1 MKTLVSTL
9 LAVALFTSNAF
20 AQDEIMT
27 RIEKVRVAYE
37 QNDLQQALS
46 EVSELEDLLKAKQK
60 QDRGEAGLSDL
71 QSLIQVLEREAF
83 LKTTWSL
90 SIVHTDEDRPPLET
104 KKAIENAES
113 IAEYSPEAEFLLA
126 QKFSSQIADLLSGF
140 TIYCD
145 NIGQFVEGTS
155 KRPIPIRFAEKD
167 GGLVL
172 IVSGIATES
181 VYNTLRTTSR
191 GRASTV
197 ATTCLAPK
205 IGYMHDALKDTDVDF
220 YGMTIFYGSKDFGGR
235 YATTDGE
242 MLALVVSKEVAAQF
256 VDGEITEGELLD
268 QLDAFVSDSGS
279 VYDVKKIKISN

>member
-1 MKTLVSTL
+1 MKTLVSIL
-9 LAVALFTSNAF
+9 LAVVLSTSNAF

-37 QNDLQQALS
+37 QNDLKKALS
-46 EVSELEDLLKAKQK
+46 EVSELEDLLRAKQK
-60 QDRGEAGLSDL
+60 KHPGEGGLSDL
-71 QSLIQVLEREAF
+71 QSLVQALEKEAF
-83 LKTTWSL
+83 LKTPWSL
-90 SIVHTDEDRPPLET
+90 SIVHDDEDRPPLET
-104 KKAIENAES
+104 KRAIEKAES
-113 IAEYSPEAEFLLA
+113 ITEYSPEAEFMLA
-126 QKFSSQIADLLSGF
+126 QKYSSQIADLLNGF

-145 NIGQFVEGTS
+145 NLGQFIEGTS
-155 KRPIPIRFAEKD
+155 KRPIPVKFAKKD

-172 IVSGIATES
+172 IISGIATES

-197 ATTCLAPK
+197 ATTCLVPK
-205 IGYMHDALKDTDVDF
+205 VKYLHDALKNTDVDF

-242 MLALVVSKEVAAQF
+242 MLALVVSKKVAGKF

-268 QLDAFVSDSGS
+268 QLDAFVSDDES